1 MKKVSSI
8 GSLLKKIYR
17 TYSGELL
24 TLLQVRGFTDLR
36 PSFLEVLLFICEHEG
51 PTIKEIGFGC
61 GLKKQTMTS
70 HLNELEKRGY
80 IERKTN
86 FQDKR
91 EQNIFLTEYGLKF
104 KLNLFECINEIEKK
118 YTDLIG
124 DLELNRV
131 ELILKNFHSKL
142 LVQPGLFEHISSLD

>member
-8 GSLLKKIYR
+8 GSLVKKIYR
-17 TYSGELL
+17 NYSGQLL
-24 TLLQVRGFTDLR
+24 KNLQDRGFTDLR
-36 PSFLEVLLFICEHEG
+36 PSFLEVLLFICEHDG
-51 PTIKEIGFGC
+51 PSIKDIGVGC

-80 IERKTN
+80 IERRN
-86 FQDKR
+86 NPNDKR

-118 YTDLIG
+118 YSDLIG

-142 LVQPGLFEHISSLD
+142 LVQPGLFEHLME

>member
-8 GSLLKKIYR
+8 GSLVKKIYR
-17 TYSGELL
+17 TYSTELL
-24 TLLQVRGFTDLR
+24 ISLQSRGFTDLR
-36 PSFLEVLLFICEHEG
+36 PSFLEVLLFICEHDG
-51 PTIKEIGFGC
+51 PSIKDIGIGC

-70 HLNELEKRGY
+70 HLNELESRGY
-80 IERKTN
+80 IERRLN
-86 FQDKR
+86 AHDKR
-91 EQNIFLTEYGLKF
+91 EQNIFLTEFGLKF
-104 KLNLFECINEIEKK
+104 KLNLFESIGEIEKK

-142 LVQPGLFEHISSLD
+142 LVQPGLFEHLADQ